1 MRGVRDAAPWRKEAA
16 ALCGAVRHGA
26 TTMDAIPIKAFLDLV
41 TRGIATPRPVA
52 RHVIDRADD
61 MRTRLELLLL
71 AAAIQSLL
79 WSFLV
84 LIAPGIFGGV
94 FAGGIGLFG
103 HAALAGLVLV
113 NYVMVTT
120 IAYAVGRRVG
130 GTGTPAQVGA
140 AAAWH
145 AVLTA
150 SLTPLQIAALGG
162 AAPGQPAVAGP
173 SVMFALLYAGLNV
186 WLMAACMAEA
196 HGFRSTGKVAVAT
209 IGLFF
214 LAGIVISLFARI
226 IAGA

>member
-1 MRGVRDAAPWRKEAA
+1 
-16 ALCGAVRHGA
+16 
-26 TTMDAIPIKAFLDLV
+26 MDAIPLKAFLDLV

-52 RHVIDRADD
+52 RHVIDRTGD

-71 AAAIQSLL
+71 AAVIQSLL
-79 WSFLV
+79 WAFIV
-84 LIAPGIFGGV
+84 LIAPGVFGGV
-94 FAGGIGLFG
+94 FARGIGLFG

-120 IAYAVGRRVG
+120 IAYAVGKRFG
-130 GTGTPAQVGA
+130 GTGTPAQVGG

-162 AAPGQPAVAGP
+162 GAPGQPAAAGP
-173 SVMFALLYAGLNV
+173 GVLFALLYAGLNV

-196 HGFRSTGKVAVAT
+196 HGFRSTGKVATAT
-209 IGLFF
+209 VGLF
-214 LAGIVISLFARI
+214 LVAGVFISMFARI
-226 IAGA
+226 IAGV